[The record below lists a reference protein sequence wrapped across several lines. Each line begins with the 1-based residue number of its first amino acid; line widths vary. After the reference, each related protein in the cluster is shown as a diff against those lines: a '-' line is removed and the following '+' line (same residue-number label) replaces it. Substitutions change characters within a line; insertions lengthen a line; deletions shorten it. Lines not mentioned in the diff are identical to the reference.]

1 MNKERL
7 VVIGNGMA
15 GARFVDDLWS
25 RGGADRFEATVF
37 GDEPCGNYNRI
48 LLSSVL
54 SRSHKPDDIFIN
66 PLTWYTSRGIKLHA
80 GVRIDRIDVH
90 AKQVGA
96 AGGSLERY
104 DKLVIATGSSPVIP
118 PLDNVRDEHGRFKDG
133 VFVFRTLEDCERI
146 MACAATARRAAVIG
160 GGLLGLEAARG
171 LLNWGL
177 DTHVVHLAPHLME
190 AQLDPGAAE
199 VLRRQFEQMG
209 LVTHLATRTT
219 ALVGNGHVKGL
230 EFADGTSLECDLV
243 VIAAGIRPNTKLA
256 VEAGLDVKRGILV
269 GDDLGCTVRG
279 TSAPDVFAVGE
290 CAEHRGRV
298 YGLVAPLWE
307 QTARLADRL
316 SGRNPDAVYVGST
329 VSTKLK
335 VMGVDLAV
343 MGDKEPVG
351 DDDEVVSYSEPSRG
365 VYKKL
370 IVRNDRLVG
379 AIILGDGAVV
389 PSLLQ
394 TFASGLPLAENR
406 ADVLFQMA
414 AAPTARGAA
423 AAATAPDTTQIC
435 DCNGV
440 SKAQIIEAVLS
451 GARSVQAVCDATRA
465 STGCGSCRPEV
476 EAIVTL
482 ACQGIEKTAAPEDFA
497 PFVTVGP
504 NVAAQDFSPAAAF
517 AAATEITLNKIERY
531 KREKDGLD
539 VEGDIE
545 RFIRDGW
552 EAIDDADR
560 ERLKWLGVFFR
571 RQTPGRFMMRIR
583 MPNGF
588 TNADQ
593 LSAIADLSRECGS
606 GFVDLTT
613 RQQIQLRG
621 FAVGDLPHIWER
633 LSAVDLVSL
642 QTGMDNIRNV
652 IGCPVAG
659 LTEDEL
665 FDASQAVR
673 EFNDAFLRNKAFTNL
688 PRKFNVAITGCTENC
703 THGET
708 QDLSLTPAIKIIAG
722 EEVKGF
728 NIAVGGKIGS
738 GGLRPATPL
747 GVFCRPEDAAS
758 LCSHITLLFRDHGPR
773 RARNRARLAF
783 LIEEWGIDRFRSE
796 LERRVGGRLLQQGRD
811 ARTNRHHDHLGISR
825 QKQQGLCTVG
835 LNVPVGRMT
844 SDQLSGLARVARR
857 YGTGEVRV
865 TTSQNVIVPN
875 VPEAELQELTSEPL
889 LRELRHDP
897 SAMMRG
903 VVSCTGIDYCHMAL
917 IETKELALKTA
928 RELDTRLGKGKKLL
942 TMHWSGCPAGCG
954 NHTGADIGLL
964 GKNVKIGDDIVDAV
978 DVFVGG
984 GSGPNARAGTK
995 ILEDVPCSDLPRVL
1009 EQVIPYVTNKRPARS
1024 AKKDV
1029 NVGVHIKA

>member
-7 VVIGNGMA
+7 AVIGNGMA
-15 GARFVDDLWS
+15 GARVVDDLFV
-25 RGGADRFEATVF
+25 RGGRDRFDVVMF
-37 GDEPCGNYNRI
+37 GDEPYGNYNRI

-66 PLTWYTSRGIKLHA
+66 PMSWYASKGITLHA
-80 GVRIDRIDVH
+80 GTRVDRIDLH
-90 AKQVGA
+90 QRQVTA
-96 AGGSLERY
+96 ADGRVEPY
-104 DKLVIATGSSPVIP
+104 DKLIIATGSSPVIP
-118 PLDNVRDEHGRFKDG
+118 PIADARDAQGAFKHG
-133 VFVFRTLEDCERI
+133 VFVFRTLDDCERI
-146 MACAATARRAAVIG
+146 MQSAVTARRAAVIG

-177 DTHVVHLAPHLME
+177 ETHVVHLMPHLMD
-190 AQLDPGAAE
+190 AQLDPGAAD
-199 VLRRQFEQMG
+199 VLRRQLEQMG
-209 LVTHLATRTT
+209 LVTHLGTRTT
-219 ALVGNGHVKGL
+219 ALLGNGHVTGL
-230 EFADGTSLECDLV
+230 EFADGDRLQCDLV
-243 VIAAGIRPNTKLA
+243 VIAAGIRPNTGLA
-256 VEAGLDVKRGILV
+256 VDAGLDVNRGIIV
-269 GDDLGCTVRG
+269 GDDLGCAVAG
-279 TSAPDVFAVGE
+279 APHRDVFAVGE
-290 CAEHRGRV
+290 CSEHRGRV

-316 SGRNPDAVYVGST
+316 SGRNPEAVYLGST

-343 MGDKEPVG
+343 MGDKEPTG

-365 VYKKL
+365 IYKKL

-379 AIILGDGAVV
+379 AIVLGDGAVV

-394 TFASGLPLAENR
+394 TFAAGSPLTDKR
-406 ADVLFQMA
+406 ADALFFTPI
-414 AAPTARGAA
+414 APTSRGANG
-423 AAATAPDTTQIC
+423 AAATADTQRVC

-440 SKAQIIEAVLS
+440 SKAQIIEAVLG
-451 GARSVQAVCDATRA
+451 GARSMQAVCDVTRA

-476 EAIVTL
+476 EAIVAL
-482 ACQGIEKTAAPEDFA
+482 ACQGLENTIAPEDFSAVVTA
-497 PFVTVGP
+497 PPVP
-504 NVAAQDFSPAAAF
+504 AAHGFSPAVPSPD
-517 AAATEITLNKIERY
+517 ITLNKIERF
-531 KREKDGLD
+531 KQEKDGLD
-539 VEGDIE
+539 VEADIE
-545 RFIRDGW
+545 RFANDGW
-552 EAIDDADR
+552 ETIGDSDR

-588 TNADQ
+588 TNAEQ
-593 LSAIADLSRECGS
+593 LNVIADLSRERGT
-606 GFVDLTT
+606 GFVDITT

-621 FAVGDLPHIWER
+621 FGISDLAHIWDR
-633 LSAVDLVSL
+633 LNAVDLVSL

-659 LTEDEL
+659 LTNDEL
-665 FDASQAVR
+665 FDASSTVR
-673 EFNDAFLRNKAFTNL
+673 EFNDAFLRNRAFTNL

-708 QDLSLTPAIKIIAG
+708 QDLSLTPAIKIIGGA
-722 EEVKGF
+722 EVKGF

-747 GVFCRPEDAAS
+747 GVFCRPEDAAG
-758 LCSHITLLFRDHGPR
+758 LCSHITLMFRDYGPR

-783 LIEEWGIDRFRSE
+783 LIDEWGVDRFRQE
-796 LERRVGGRLLQQGRD
+796 LERRVGERLLQQGRD

-825 QKQQGLCTVG
+825 QKQSGLCAVG
-835 LNVPVGRMT
+835 LNVPVGRIT
-844 SDQLSGLARVARR
+844 ADQMSGLARVAQR
-857 YGTGEVRV
+857 YGSGGVRI

-875 VPEAELQELTSEPL
+875 VPESMLTDLTNESL

-897 SAMMRG
+897 SDMMRG

-928 RELDTRLGKGKKLL
+928 RELDARLGSGRKLL

-964 GKNVKIGDDIVDAV
+964 GKNVKIGDEIVDAV

-984 GSGPNARAGTK
+984 RSGPNAKAGTK

-1009 EQVIPYVTNKRPARS
+1009 EQVIPYVTDKRMARG
-1024 AKKDV
+1024 ARKDV
-1029 NVGVHIKA
+1029 AVSVPAKA

>member
-1 MNKERL
+1 MNKQRL

-15 GARFVDDLWS
+15 GARMVDDLFA
-25 RGGADRFEATVF
+25 RGGADRFDVVMF

-66 PLTWYTSRGIKLHA
+66 PMSWYAAKGVTLHA
-80 GVRIDRIDVH
+80 GRRVEQIDIR
-90 AKQVGA
+90 AKEVKA
-96 AGGSLERY
+96 ADGLSERY
-104 DKLVIATGSSPVIP
+104 DTLIIATGSSPVIP
-118 PLDNVRDEHGRFKDG
+118 PLANVRDEQGAFKQG
-133 VFVFRTLEDCERI
+133 VFVFRTLDDCERI
-146 MACAATARRAAVIG
+146 MRCAETARRAAVIG

-177 DTHVVHLAPHLME
+177 ETHVIHLMPHLME
-190 AQLDPGAAE
+190 TQLDPGAAD

-209 LVTHLATRTT
+209 LVTHLATKTT
-219 ALVGNGHVKGL
+219 AVLGNGHVAGL
-230 EFADGTSLECDLV
+230 EFADGAPLECDLV
-243 VIAAGIRPNTKLA
+243 VIAAGIRPNAKIA
-256 VEAGLDVKRGILV
+256 ADAGIKVNRGIVV
-269 GDDLGCTVRG
+269 GDDLGCFVG
-279 TSAPDVFAVGE
+279 DSPVPGVFAVGE

-316 SGRNPDAVYVGST
+316 SGRNPDAVYVGSPI
-329 VSTKLK
+329 STKLK

-351 DDDEVVSYSEPSRG
+351 EDDEVVSYSEPSRG
-365 VYKKL
+365 IYKKL
-370 IVRNDRLVG
+370 IVRNDRLAG

-394 TFASGLPLAENR
+394 TFASGTPLTENR
-406 ADVLFQMA
+406 SEVLFVSTSGA
-414 AAPTARGAA
+414 VVRGPD
-423 AAATAPDTTQIC
+423 AAATTPDTARIC
-435 DCNGV
+435 DCNDV
-440 SKAQIIEAVLS
+440 SKAQLVEAVLS

-476 EAIVTL
+476 EAIVAL
-482 ACQGIEKTAAPEDFA
+482 ACQGLQKVTSPEEFSSTVTPAPM
-497 PFVTVGP
+497 T
-504 NVAAQDFSPAAAF
+504 QDFTPAGAMTAPD
-517 AAATEITLNKIERY
+517 ITFNKIERY

-545 RFIRDGW
+545 RFVRDGW
-552 EAIDDADR
+552 EAIGESDR

-571 RQTPGRFMMRIR
+571 RQTPGKFMMRIR

-588 TNADQ
+588 TNAEQ
-593 LSAIADLSRECGS
+593 INVIAELSRDCGT

-613 RQQIQLRG
+613 RQQVQLRG
-621 FAVGDLPHIWER
+621 FAVDDLPHIWER
-633 LSAVDLVSL
+633 LSAVALVSL

-652 IGCPVAG
+652 VGCPVAG
-659 LTEDEL
+659 LTDEEL
-665 FDASQAVR
+665 FDASRVVR

-747 GVFCRPEDAAS
+747 GVFCRPEDAAT
-758 LCSHITLLFRDHGPR
+758 LCSHITLIFRDYGPR

-783 LIEEWGIDRFRSE
+783 LIDEWGIDRFRQE
-796 LERRVGGRLLQQGRD
+796 LERRVGERLLPQGRD
-811 ARTNRHHDHLGISR
+811 ARTTRHHDHLGILR
-825 QKQQGLCTVG
+825 QKEPGLCAVG
-835 LNVPVGRMT
+835 LNVPVGRIT
-844 SDQLSGLARVARR
+844 SDQMFTLARVAQH
-857 YGTGEVRV
+857 YGTGDIRI
-865 TTSQNVIVPN
+865 TTSQNVIIPN
-875 VPEAELQELTSEPL
+875 VPESVLSQMTVEPL

-897 SAMMRG
+897 SDMMRG

-928 RELDTRLGKGKKLL
+928 RELDARLGSRKKLL

-954 NHTGADIGLL
+954 NHAGSDIGLL
-964 GKNVKIGDDIVDAV
+964 GKNVKIGDEIVDAV

-984 GSGPNARAGTK
+984 RNGPNAKAGTK
-995 ILEDVPCSDLPRVL
+995 ILEDVPCSDLPGVL
-1009 EQVIPYVTNKRPARS
+1009 EQLIPYVANKRAARS
-1024 AKKDV
+1024 MKKDV
-1029 NVGVHIKA
+1029 TVSVPAKA